1 MKTNTITLDRD
12 LPAVGLQK
20 GTVISFDAEMRTIDD
35 GLAFY
40 ISQLSQVESRIY
52 EAKYLNI
59 NFADLIPIDTS
70 MPEWVDSVD
79 YISIDAVTM
88 GKFIGAA
95 ADDLPNVSANAHKS
109 SIKVGYAGNSFEY
122 TLDELRKSAQMRMP
136 IDVSL
141 ARAARRGAEEH
152 MQEVAYFG
160 DADRGMT
167 GLFNNPNV
175 SLDNSTLDWNDPA
188 TTPLEIVA
196 DVNDFLTS
204 VWATSSNIHVPNTLV
219 LPSERWSFLATT
231 TASTVNPDVTIMDL
245 LMKNNVYTKMTGQQL
260 RVVPRLQLSATE
272 LAKYDAAI
280 TKDRMMAYENNSE
293 NLVMHVPMVWR
304 PIAPQARNL
313 KIKVPAE
320 YKVSGVE
327 FRYPLSGAYRT
338 LI

>member
-1 MKTNTITLDRD
+1 MNTVRVTLDRD
-12 LPAVGLQK
+12 FPHVGLAK
-20 GTVISFDAEMRTIDD
+20 GTVITFDENIRTADD

-40 ISQLSQVESRIY
+40 VSQLAQLESRIY
-52 EAKYLNI
+52 EAKYHNI
-59 NFADLIPIDTS
+59 NFAELIPIDTS

-88 GKFIGAA
+88 GKFVGAA
-95 ADDLPNVSANAHKS
+95 ADDLPGVSASANKS
-109 SIKVGYAGNSFEY
+109 SIKIGYAGNYFEY

-136 IDVSL
+136 IDVTL
-141 ARAARRGAEEH
+141 ARGARRGAEEH

-175 SLDNSTLDWNDPA
+175 SLDNSTLDWFDPA
-188 TTPLEIVA
+188 TTPLEIIA
-196 DVNDFLTS
+196 DINDFLTAI
-204 VWATSSNIHVPNTLV
+204 WTTSKNIHIPNTLV
-219 LPSERWSFLATT
+219 LPSDRYAYLTTT

-245 LMKNNVYTKMTGQQL
+245 LEKNNVYTKRMKRPL
-260 RVVPRLQLSATE
+260 RVEPRLQLSAEE
-272 LAKYDAAI
+272 LAKYDDSI
-280 TKDRMMAYENNSE
+280 TKDRMMAYEYNEE

-304 PIAPQARNL
+304 PVAPQARNL